1 MITSLPFIAAS
12 RDGAGRMVKTVMS
25 SDSSDPE
32 ESESWVKAR
41 EKLILQQSLIDSSA
55 RTLKRLKESTSRL
68 ISTSSL
74 TSLTNGINGETQ
86 SAIDDDIKLQ
96 EVDLYKAS
104 RLSKPLVVKA
114 PCSQIRAWS

>member
-12 RDGAGRMVKTVMS
+12 RDGAGRMVKTAMS

-32 ESESWVKAR
+32 ESESWTKAM

-104 RLSKPLVVKA
+104 RLSKPPVVKA
-114 PCSQIRAWS
+114 PCSQIRARS